1 MARRSPPRKVTY
13 FEPGPAAPR
22 ARHCHRSRPSE
33 VGRRFRCTMRID
45 CAPAS
50 DPGAVYPAGTR
61 RMASTHARATRRRE
75 AGGLARRPQC
85 GSSARRPYY
94 GPLWITP
101 AVTWTIL
108 VDALPNS
115 IVEILGLKKEP
126 VVTACTKGWGG
137 VWKKMVEKQNLQITH
152 NVQTTS
158 VVRS

>member
-13 FEPGPAAPR
+13 FEPVPPRLARNTVIEFGLRGRPPLPVHDADRLRPARPR
-22 ARHCHRSRPSE
+22 C
-33 VGRRFRCTMRID
+33 GD
-45 CAPAS
+45 
-50 DPGAVYPAGTR
+50 PAGTR